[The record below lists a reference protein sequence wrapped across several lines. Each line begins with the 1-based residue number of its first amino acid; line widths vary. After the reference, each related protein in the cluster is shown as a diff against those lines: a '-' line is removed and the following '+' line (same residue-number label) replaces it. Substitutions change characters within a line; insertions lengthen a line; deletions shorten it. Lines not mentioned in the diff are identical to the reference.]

1 MPQYAA
7 AWTGVHVPAYHHD
20 MKHLKSSLADMRTLF
35 TRSVTAR
42 HLAEPLVSFDSTSDA
57 TLTRSFMERRDF
69 DAVGVRVDGTMSG
82 YVLRE
87 DLQDGT
93 LDRFWH
99 SFDETRDVILEHD
112 TLTTVLERLVEQ
124 PIVYV
129 RMMGQVSGIITKG
142 DLQKAPVRMW
152 LFGLVSLL
160 EMHLLRIIRARF
172 EGDGWTKKLSPKR
185 VTDAQKLLED
195 RLRRNE
201 AIDLADCLQ
210 LSDKATIVASLP
222 ELLSE
227 LGLGA
232 KRPTQRLFR
241 EITDVRN
248 QLAHAHDIVS
258 GNWPRLAGL
267 ARDIEQLVESCERCG

>member
-1 MPQYAA
+1 
-7 AWTGVHVPAYHHD
+7 

-42 HLAEPLVSFDSTSDA
+42 HLAEPLVSFDGTSDA
-57 TLTRSFMERRDF
+57 MVTRSFMERRDF
-69 DAVGVRVDGTMSG
+69 DVVGVRVDGTTLG
-82 YVLRE
+82 YVRRE
-87 DLQDGT
+87 DLQGGT
-93 LDRFWH
+93 LERF
-99 SFDETRDVILEHD
+99 SNVFDEARDIVYEHD

-129 RMMGQVSGIITKG
+129 RMIGQVSGIITKG

-172 EGDGWTKKLSPKR
+172 EADGWTVRLKAKR
-185 VTDAQKLLED
+185 LKAAQRILD
-195 RLRRNE
+195 HRLQRNE

-210 LSDKATIVASLP
+210 LSDKAAVIASVP
-222 ELLSE
+222 ELRTG
-227 LGLGA
+227 LGLGEEESA
-232 KRPTQRLFR
+232 LSLFY
-241 EITDVRN
+241 EITELRN

-258 GNWPRLAGL
+258 GNWPRLAEL
-267 ARDIEQLVESCERCG
+267 ARDIEEVVAACERWG

>member
-1 MPQYAA
+1 
-7 AWTGVHVPAYHHD
+7 

-42 HLAEPLVSFDSTSDA
+42 HLAEPLVSFDATSDA
-57 TLTRSFMERRDF
+57 MVTHSFMERRDF
-69 DAVGVRVDGTMSG
+69 DVVGVRVDGTTLG
-82 YVLRE
+82 YVRRDE
-87 DLQDGT
+87 LQGGT
-93 LDRFWH
+93 LERFRH
-99 SFDETRDVILEHD
+99 AFDETRDIVLEHD

-172 EGDGWTKKLSPKR
+172 EDDGWTEKL
-185 VTDAQKLLED
+185 TDGRRAAAQELLDE

-210 LSDKATIVASLP
+210 LSDKATIVASSPALR
-222 ELLSE
+222 SE

-232 KRPTQRLFR
+232 KKRTQRQFR
-241 EITDVRN
+241 EVTDLRN

-258 GNWPRLAGL
+258 GNWPRLAHL
-267 ARDIEQLVESCERCG
+267 AREIEDLVEKSERCG